1 MLEVFFVDPRF
12 PSRDGSPHLW
22 VSLAIYDGFSDLPLS
37 VTPTSPL
44 DGQHGGVIPFYSKK

>member
-1 MLEVFFVDPRF
+1 MLEVFFMETRF

-22 VSLAIYDGFSDLPLS
+22 VLLAIYDGFSDSPLS

-44 DGQHGGVIPFYSKK
+44 MASMVV

>member
-12 PSRDGSPHLW
+12 PSRDGSLHLW
-22 VSLAIYDGFSDLPLS
+22 VLLAIYDGFSDLPLS

-44 DGQHGGVIPFYSKK
+44 MASMVV